1 MGIARSIRM
10 IRRLYLALGTLAMM
24 FGGVMYTWSILK
36 NPLAEAFGW
45 TPTQLALNHTLT
57 MVFVAAGNLLA
68 GLLARRLS
76 ARWLMCGSGALVFLG
91 FLGTA
96 TMSGT
101 QILWLYVCNAGLCGM
116 GIGAFLV
123 SVINTM
129 GKWYPDKRGTCT
141 SVLQMGFGFGG
152 LLLGVVIGYLLEM
165 PGFGWRNTHLVL
177 GIGVGIAM
185 AAAGLIIHPPV
196 RALGTV
202 QARVTTGSPTSLK
215 PVEMLRQRT
224 FWRYYLFNLFV
235 GTIGSVII
243 NFSTDFFGLFAIPAT
258 LVVLMAGLVS
268 VSNGLG
274 RFCIGLVFDRWGSFS
289 TVLTIAVLAVASPL
303 FLLLSLSQG
312 WLAAGVAG
320 ACLGGFTYGCIPS
333 AASPVIRTR
342 YGDVYFAF
350 NYSICLTNSM
360 PASFMAT
367 AAGAILT
374 AGGSFVT
381 VFLLL
386 LVFSLAAAALGIT
399 LRRSI

>member
-1 MGIARSIRM
+1 MGMARSIRM
-10 IRRLYLALGTLAMM
+10 TRRLYLALGTLAMM

-36 NPLAEAFGW
+36 NPLADAFGW

-57 MVFVAAGNLLA
+57 MVFVAAGNLLS
-68 GLLARRLS
+68 GVLARYLS

-91 FLGTA
+91 FAGTA

-101 QILWLYVCNAGLCGM
+101 QILWLYVCNAGLCGL

-152 LLLGVVIGYLLEM
+152 LLLGVVIGYLLEL
-165 PGFGWRNTHLVL
+165 PGFGWRNVHLVL
-177 GIGVGIAM
+177 GVGVGTAM
-185 AAAGLIIHPPV
+185 AAAGLVIRSPARIPGAPRTE
-196 RALGTV
+196 RAAGPDV
-202 QARVTTGSPTSLK
+202 GVK
-215 PVEMLRQRT
+215 PAEMLRQGI
-224 FWRYYLFNLFV
+224 FWKYYFFNLFV

-258 LVVLMAGLVS
+258 LVVLMVGLVS

-289 TVLTIAVLAVASPL
+289 TVLVIAVLALASPL
-303 FLLLSLSQG
+303 LLLLSLSQS
-312 WLAAGVAG
+312 WLAAGALG

-342 YGDVYFAF
+342 YGETYFAS

-386 LVFSLAAAALGIT
+386 LAFSLAAALLGLT
-399 LRRSI
+399 LRRCI

>member
-68 GLLARRLS
+68 GVLARCLS
-76 ARWLMCGSGALVFLG
+76 CRWLMCGSGALVFLG

-101 QILWLYVCNAGLCGM
+101 QILWLYICNAGLCGM

-152 LLLGVVIGYLLEM
+152 LLLGVVIGYLLEL

-185 AAAGLIIHPPV
+185 TAAGLIIRPPV
-196 RALGTV
+196 RPLGTA
-202 QARVTTGSPTSLK
+202 QARVATGPLTSLK
-215 PVEMLRQRT
+215 PGEMLRQRT
-224 FWRYYLFNLFV
+224 FWLYYLFNLFV

-258 LVVLMAGLVS
+258 LVVLMVGLVS

-289 TVLTIAVLAVASPL
+289 TVLVIAVLAVASPL

-312 WLAAGVAG
+312 WLAAGAVG
-320 ACLGGFTYGCIPS
+320 ACLGGFTYGSIPS

-342 YGDVYFAF
+342 YGETYFAA

-399 LRRSI
+399 LRRCI

>member
-1 MGIARSIRM
+1 MGIVRSIRM
-10 IRRLYLALGTLAMM
+10 TRRLYLVLGTVAMM

-36 NPLAEAFGW
+36 DPLSEAFGW

-57 MVFVAAGNLLA
+57 MVFVAVGNLLS
-68 GLLARRLS
+68 GILARYLS
-76 ARWLMCGSGALVFLG
+76 ARWLMCGSGVLIFLG
-91 FLGTA
+91 FMGTA
-96 TMSGT
+96 TMSGS
-101 QILWLYVCNAGLCGM
+101 QILCLYVFNAAFCGV
-116 GIGAFLV
+116 GIGAFLI

-141 SVLQMGFGFGG
+141 SILQMGFGFGG
-152 LLLGVVIGYLLEM
+152 LLLGVVIGYLLEL
-165 PGFGWRNTHLVL
+165 PGFGWRNTHAAL
-177 GIGVGIAM
+177 GIGVGAAM
-185 AAAGLIIHPPV
+185 VTAGLIIHPPV
-196 RALGTV
+196 RMPGTLRTER
-202 QARVTTGSPTSLK
+202 AAGSDASLK
-215 PVEMLRQRT
+215 PAGMLRQST
-224 FWRYYLFNLFV
+224 FWKYYFFNLFV

-243 NFSTDFFGLFAIPAT
+243 NFSTDFFALFHTPAA
-258 LVVLMAGLVS
+258 LGVLMVGLVS

-289 TVLTIAVLAVASPL
+289 TVLVIGVLAVVSPL
-303 FLLLSLSQG
+303 LLLLSLSQG
-312 WLAAGVAG
+312 WLAAGAMG

-342 YGDVYFAF
+342 YGEKYFAA
-350 NYSICLTNSM
+350 NYSICLTSSM

-399 LRRSI
+399 LRRCI